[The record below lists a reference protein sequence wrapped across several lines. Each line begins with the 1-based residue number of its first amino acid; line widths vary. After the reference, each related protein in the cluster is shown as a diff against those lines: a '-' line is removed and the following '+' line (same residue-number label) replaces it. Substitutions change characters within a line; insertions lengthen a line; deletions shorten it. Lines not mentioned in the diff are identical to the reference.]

1 MSKSQETWNK
11 KEAEKKR
18 LKKRQDKEAKKQER
32 KSNTKDNKS
41 FDDMIAYVDEFGNFT
56 NVPPDPSKRTEIA
69 EDDIMISIPK
79 QLPQEEGDNVRTGV
93 VSFFNDSKGFG
104 FIEDSDNKQSIFV
117 HINGLIDRISERDK
131 VTFETESG
139 PKGLIAVKVQL
150 VKK

>member
-1 MSKSQETWNK
+1 MSKSQESWNK

-32 KSNTKDNKS
+32 KTNAKDKS

-56 NVPPDPSKRTEIA
+56 NEPPDPSKRTEIS
-69 EDDIMISIPK
+69 EEDIMISIPK
-79 QLPQEEGDNVRTGV
+79 QLPQEEGELIRNGV
-93 VSFFNDSKGFG
+93 VSFFNDAKGFG
-104 FIEDSDNKQSIFV
+104 FIEDTESKQSIFV

-131 VTFETESG
+131 VTFETETG

-150 VKK
+150 KKN